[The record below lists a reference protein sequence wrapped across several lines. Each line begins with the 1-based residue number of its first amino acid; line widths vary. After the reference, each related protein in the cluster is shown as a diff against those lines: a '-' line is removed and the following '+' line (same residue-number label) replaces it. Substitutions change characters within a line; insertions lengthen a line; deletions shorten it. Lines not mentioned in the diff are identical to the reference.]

1 MFAYGPSDLDPTIRT
16 YPDLDLISRVNF
28 GSGGSGIWA
37 RGAAALLAG
46 AELRGGASPE
56 EAIPAFPW
64 PIQAAV
70 WRWSRPV
77 ARANHPGGLCG
88 SAMGAVVRTAKRG
101 GSVAAR
107 FIGVRVGARYRLD
120 LGCYGSRAHTQSMAP
135 LLEALARLWHSGTWL
150 ATASWPGGSPA
161 SGASRGQGSTGV

>member
-1 MFAYGPSDLDPTIRT
+1 METGSNLIRWPRIGWPVWSAGDGGGGT
-16 YPDLDLISRVNF
+16 RR
-28 GSGGSGIWA
+28 SGA
-37 RGAAALLAG
+37 PAAEDRRNWP
-46 AELRGGASPE
+46 EL
-56 EAIPAFPW
+56 AFPW

-77 ARANHPGGLCG
+77 ARANHPGGLCV

-107 FIGVRVGARYRLD
+107 FIGVRVGARYRFD
-120 LGCYGSRAHTQSMAP
+120 LGCYGSRDHTQSMAP
-135 LLEALARLWHSGTWL
+135 LLEVLARLWHSGTWL

>member
-1 MFAYGPSDLDPTIRT
+1 MFAYGPPDLDPTIRT
-16 YPDLDLISRVNF
+16 YPDLDLISHVNF

-56 EAIPAFPW
+56 ETIPAFPW

-70 WRWSRPV
+70 WRWSMPV
-77 ARANHPGGLCG
+77 ARVINPCGLCG
-88 SAMGAVVRTAKRG
+88 TAMGVVVRTAKGG
-101 GSVAAR
+101 GSAAAR
-107 FIGVRVGARYRLD
+107 FIGVRIGARYRLD
-120 LGCYGSRAHTQSMAP
+120 LGCYGSREHTQSMAP
-135 LLEALARLWHSGTWL
+135 LLEALARLWRSGTRL
-150 ATASWPGGSPA
+150 ATVSWPGGAPA